1 MCSLTKMRVTYR
13 YPKRNAMQCNAMQCK
28 FISRS
33 KSVAL
38 RKGHGFKCLPDRQ
51 ACQHIGAHPSARYTL
66 GFSPAHSKM
75 TYCVAIKLNAG
86 LVFLSDSRTNAG
98 LDQISTFRKMIVYEK
113 PDDRFMVLLSAG
125 NLSIS
130 QSVREILQIEKLKD
144 HPGDEGVT
152 IWNAKS
158 MFDAARVLGSA
169 IRRVYERDAASLQQ
183 AGVDFNVSLIFGG
196 QIRGE
201 GMRLFQ
207 VYSAGNFIEATPETP
222 FFQVGESK
230 YGKPVLDRVITPN
243 TPLDEAAKC
252 ALVSMDS
259 TLKSNLS
266 VGLPLDMVVY
276 EANTFQSDR
285 VVCIDENN
293 PYFRMLHD
301 NWGQK
306 LREVFDSI
314 EDPMWHGE
322 QTYIPL
328 MQQSA
333 RSLPVRKI
341 SSPDE
346 KLI

>member
-1 MCSLTKMRVTYR
+1 M
-13 YPKRNAMQCNAMQCK
+13 
-28 FISRS
+28 S
-33 KSVAL
+33 KSGAVLASHTKL
-38 RKGHGFKCLPDRQ
+38 LPIF
-51 ACQHIGAHPSARYTL
+51 QHDLP
-66 GFSPAHSKM
+66 M

-113 PDDRFMVLLSAG
+113 PNDRFMVLLSAG

-130 QSVREILQIEKLKD
+130 QSIREILQVEKLKD
-144 HPGDEGVT
+144 HDEDDGIT

-158 MFDAARVLGSA
+158 MCDAARVLGAA
-169 IRRVYERDAASLQQ
+169 IRHVYERDASSLKL

-196 QIRGE
+196 QIKGE

-222 FFQVGESK
+222 YFQVGESK
-230 YGKPVLDRVITPN
+230 YGKPVLDRVITPG

-266 VGLPLDMVVY
+266 VGLPLDLVVY
-276 EANTFQSDR
+276 EANTFHTDK

-293 PYFRMLHD
+293 PYFKMMH
-301 NWGQK
+301 NSWGIK

-314 EDPMWHGE
+314 EDPTWDGG
-322 QTYIPL
+322 QTDVPL
-328 MQQSA
+328 MQPPG
-333 RSLPVRKI
+333 RCRPLKKI
-341 SSPDE
+341 STPEE

>member
-1 MCSLTKMRVTYR
+1 
-13 YPKRNAMQCNAMQCK
+13 
-28 FISRS
+28 
-33 KSVAL
+33 
-38 RKGHGFKCLPDRQ
+38 
-51 ACQHIGAHPSARYTL
+51 
-66 GFSPAHSKM
+66 M

-113 PDDRFMVLLSAG
+113 KYDRFMVLLSAG

-130 QSVREILQIEKLKD
+130 QAVREILQVEKLKERD
-144 HPGDEGVT
+144 DDEGIT

-169 IRRVYERDAASLQQ
+169 VRRVHERDAASLQR

-196 QIRGE
+196 QIKGE

-222 FFQVGESK
+222 YFQIGESK
-230 YGKPVLDRVITPN
+230 YGKPVLDRVITPD

-266 VGLPLDMVVY
+266 VGLPMDLVVY
-276 EANTFQSDR
+276 ETDQFQTER
-285 VVCIDENN
+285 IVCIDEKN
-293 PYFRMLHD
+293 PYFKMLHD
-301 NWGQK
+301 SWGVK

-314 EDPMWHGE
+314 EDPQWDGGATE
-322 QTYIPL
+322 VPL
-328 MQQSA
+328 MVGSE
-333 RSLPVRKI
+333 RSLPLKKI
-341 SSPDE
+341 ANPNE
-346 KLI
+346 RLI